1 MTDPEQSPKQYR
13 KVINSWVMYDW
24 ANSAFATT
32 VMAAILP
39 VYYSKVAGAIL
50 LSRVDVKRG
59 IHRAREE
66 DMNAKILLSEN

>member
-1 MTDPEQSPKQYR
+1 
-13 KVINSWVMYDW
+13 MYDL

-32 VMAAILP
+32 VMAAILQ
-39 VYYSKVAGAIL
+39 VYYSKVAGTIL

-66 DMNAKILLSEN
+66 DMNATILLSEN